1 MCPRTFFII
10 AHQEEDAAMNRF
22 RLMLAIIASGIL
34 IAGYLIL
41 PKESKG
47 QEVSDPCNRQVLQRD
62 VRMFKEEKDAIQARL
77 KDVMDEGE
85 LVSAQIISLGQMVAE
100 PKEFCRANP
109 RSCVMAAQLA
119 RGFALLNGE
128 AEKLH
133 EKMKDLEKGMQ
144 DRMEKFISAC
154 KKNANPPQ
162 QEDRRERKKNN
173 YTAGT
178 KVAHHGRP
186 SSFSQGTT
194 EFFL

>member
-1 MCPRTFFII
+1 MISESVSQNSERVRCGCGILDYYKKRDYDASTYLFHHSTPR
-10 AHQEEDAAMNRF
+10 EEDAAMNRF

-41 PKESKG
+41 SKESKG

-100 PKEFCRANP
+100 PKEFCQVNP

-128 AEKLH
+128 AATLH
-133 EKMKDLEKGMQ
+133 ERIQNLERRMQ
-144 DRMEKFISAC
+144 DRM
-154 KKNANPPQ
+154 
-162 QEDRRERKKNN
+162 
-173 YTAGT
+173 
-178 KVAHHGRP
+178 
-186 SSFSQGTT
+186 
-194 EFFL
+194 